1 MNERIKEL
9 AEQAGEYVN
18 AVYTPPVRSK
28 TPDKIW
34 EDGHVDWHTQFNQKF
49 AELLIRECMDIVR
62 DINQEYDGG
71 STVVNA
77 AEEIREYF
85 GVKE

>member
-1 MNERIKEL
+1 MNRQRIEEL
-9 AEQAGEYVN
+9 AEQSGLAQAADVRAGFIYPSGME
-18 AVYTPPVRSK
+18 
-28 TPDKIW
+28 
-34 EDGHVDWHTQFNQKF
+34 KF
-49 AELLIRECMDIVR
+49 AELLIRECMDIVC

-85 GVKE
+85 GVK